1 MLTLASAL
9 CSTNHV
15 TAPVEPITL
24 EIALRLIAELR
35 ALVEQQAKQLTEQ
48 TKQLT
53 EQAKRI
59 AELEEQLR
67 KNSSNSSKPPS
78 SDPLNKKIY
87 PPKQPSGRKRGGQP
101 GHKKHERTL
110 LPPEKARRVVEVKPS
125 LCAHCGQKLSGED
138 LCPRRHQIIDLP
150 VIEPV
155 FDEYRLHTL
164 ACKNKACGHSSE
176 ATLPEGV
183 SSIGFG
189 PGVDAMVGQVAGMMR
204 ASKRTTADTMLG
216 VFGVPMSLGAVIDA
230 QQRCSKAIE
239 APCKEALEYTQ
250 KQSVRN
256 VDETSWKE
264 GTSGAYIWVCVTS
277 MVVAFV
283 IQTSRAASA
292 AGVLLGAAK
301 GILGSD
307 RYSGYTWWPTALRQV
322 CWAHLI
328 RDFRAIAQRGES
340 SAVLGNAL
348 LAEAERTF
356 AWWSRLKS
364 GDLQRRTFQVYM
376 RSVRKRVDA
385 LLLEGT
391 TDPNSKTAGT
401 CRKMWKVREAFWTF
415 VRVDGVEPTNNA
427 AEQALRFGVLWRK
440 MCYGTKSL
448 AGSQFVARVLTVK
461 ATLGKQNRNVHA
473 FLRAACEAHRNGQTA
488 PSLLPGSA
496 V

>member
-1 MLTLASAL
+1 
-9 CSTNHV
+9 V
-15 TAPVEPITL
+15 TALVEPITL

-35 ALVEQQAKQLTEQ
+35 ALVEQQAQRIAQQAKQLAQ
-48 TKQLT
+48 
-53 EQAKRI
+53 QAKRM
-59 AELEEQLR
+59 AELEEKLR

-78 SDPLNKKIY
+78 SDAPNQQTY

-110 LPPEKARRVVEVKPS
+110 LPLEKARLVMEVKPP
-125 LCAHCGQKLSGED
+125 LCERCGKKLSGED
-138 LCPRRHQIIDLP
+138 LCPRRHQIVDLP
-150 VIEPV
+150 VIEPF

-164 ACKNKACGHSSE
+164 ACHDQACGHFTGAS
-176 ATLPEGV
+176 LPAGV

-239 APCKEALEYTQ
+239 APCAEALAYTQ
-250 KQSVRN
+250 KQPIKN
-256 VDETSWKE
+256 ADETSWKE
-264 GTSGAYIWVCVTS
+264 GTRGAYIWVCVTS

-283 IQTSRAASA
+283 IQTSRAGSA
-292 AGVLLGAAK
+292 AGLLLGAAK
-301 GILGSD
+301 GILGTD
-307 RYSGYTWWPTALRQV
+307 RYSGYAWWPAALRQV
-322 CWAHLI
+322 CWAHLT

-340 SAVLGNAL
+340 SAVLGQAL
-348 LAEAERTF
+348 LAEAERMF
-356 AWWSRLKS
+356 AWWGRLRT
-364 GDLQRRTFQVYM
+364 GELQRRTFQVYM
-376 RSVRKRVDA
+376 RPVRKRVEA

-391 TDPNSKTAGT
+391 TNPNSKTAGT
-401 CRKMWKVREAFWTF
+401 CREMWKIREAFWTF
-415 VRVDGVEPTNNA
+415 VRIEGVEPTNNA

-473 FLRAACEAHRNGQTA
+473 FLRAACEAHRNGKPT
-488 PSLLPGSA
+488 PSLLPDCA
-496 V
+496 A